1 MIKNFIKNIMI
12 KSLISAVLFGLFY
25 SFILEKNM
33 NWGVTLQITVIYFL
47 LSCLFHY
54 IASKFRKSIVK

>member
-1 MIKNFIKNIMI
+1 MMKNKVF

-25 SFILEKNM
+25 SFIIEGNM
-33 NWGVTLQITVIYFL
+33 NWGVTLQIAVLYFL

-54 IASKFRKSIVK
+54 IASKLVKSIDQ

>member
-1 MIKNFIKNIMI
+1 MKKKVF

-25 SFILEKNM
+25 SFIIEKTM

-54 IASKFRKSIVK
+54 IASKLIKSIDQ